1 MFKNRERK
9 NMSGRPVQLL
19 AAAAVAAVASFAS
32 VSAASAGCYSGC
44 GYTTYAPPV
53 AYYSAP
59 VVYSYSYARPVAYA
73 APCTP
78 CGYSYGYAV
87 RPMYVVN
94 QGPAYTEPVTIGAE
108 PTPGYSYG
116 YRRAYPYYAGGV
128 RWHRHWKH
136 RWGHRGFG
144 PRFGYGP
151 RRFHRGFVAPRY
163 RMGAVVPGYRMMGR
177 PHHFRG
183 AVPPRMRAGI
193 VMPRHMGMRH
203 MGMPRHMG
211 APHRMGKP
219 GSVQPMMGPKKK
231 LP

>member
-1 MFKNRERK
+1 
-9 NMSGRPVQLL
+9 MSGRPVQLL
-19 AAAAVAAVASFAS
+19 AVAAVAAAASFAS

-44 GYTTYAPPV
+44 GYSYAPPV

-59 VVYSYSYARPVAYA
+59 IVYSYSYAAPVRYA
-73 APCTP
+73 APCSP
-78 CGYSYGYAV
+78 CGYGYAA
-87 RPMYVVN
+87 RPMFVVN
-94 QGPAYTEPVTIGAE
+94 QGPAFTAPVTIAAE
-108 PTPGYSYG
+108 PTPAYDYG
-116 YRRAYPYYAGGV
+116 YRRSYPSYYGGGV

-163 RMGAVVPGYRMMGR
+163 RMGAVVPGYRMMMRR

-183 AVPPRMRAGI
+183 AVPPRMRAGV
-193 VMPRHMGMRH
+193 VMPRHMGAPRH
-203 MGMPRHMG
+203 IGPRHMG

-219 GSVQPMMGPKKK
+219 GSVQPMVPKK

>member
-1 MFKNRERK
+1 
-9 NMSGRPVQLL
+9 MSGRPVQLL
-19 AAAAVAAVASFAS
+19 AAAALAVTASVAS
-32 VSAASAGCYSGC
+32 VSGASASCYSGC

-78 CGYSYGYAV
+78 CGYSYGYTA

-94 QGPAYTEPVTIGAE
+94 QGPAFTAPVTIAAE
-108 PTPGYSYG
+108 PTPSYSYG
-116 YRRAYPYYAGGV
+116 YRRAYPSYYGAGI
-128 RWHRHWKH
+128 RWHKRHW
-136 RWGHRGFG
+136 HRGYGYRAHG

-151 RRFHRGFVAPRY
+151 RHFHRGFVAPRY
-163 RMGAVVPGYRMMGR
+163 RMGAVVPGHRMMHR

-183 AVPPRMRAGI
+183 AVPPRMRAGV
-193 VMPRHMGMRH
+193 VMPRHMGARH
-203 MGMPRHMG
+203 MGGPRHMG

-219 GSVQPMMGPKKK
+219 GAVHPLGPKK